1 MPDQIITQDGYN
13 KLKEEHDYLSTVRR
27 KEIADRIE
35 KAKELGDLSENAEY
49 GEAKDAQ
56 ALNEG
61 RILELSAMLK
71 NVTIVD
77 KVTDSEHVAMGS
89 EVVAKIDDKEKHYKI
104 VSFNESDPLNGL
116 ISNESPLG
124 VAFIGKKKGDSV
136 DVETPRGL
144 VHYKIVKVI

>member
-1 MPDQIITQDGYN
+1 MPEQIITQDGYN
-13 KLKEEHDYLSTVRR
+13 KLKEEYDYLSTVRR

-49 GEAKDAQ
+49 GEAKDSQ

-77 KVTDSEHVAMGS
+77 KVTDSEHIAMGS
-89 EVVAKIDDKEKHYKI
+89 EVVAKINDKEKHYKI

-124 VAFIGKKKGDSV
+124 VAFIGKKKGENV

-144 VHYKIVKVI
+144 MHYKIVKVI